1 MDCSQPGS
9 TVYRVSQARILEWVA
24 ISSSRGIFLIQ
35 RSNPSVL
42 RWQVDSTTEPPRK
55 PHFLLTSVVI
65 VCANIIAPVHNYK
78 LTGHSLE
85 AERQARDS
93 QRRKARA
100 CCSPGPRHRIFH
112 QTLNRLPFANHVFL
126 ESWTVDICQ
135 EWHSLRSA
143 PQRRKHASHPG
154 LCS

>member
-1 MDCSQPGS
+1 MGLPERQKKKNFATKGSNAVSPGML
-9 TVYRVSQARILEWVA
+9 TEQRIEQIPKDSKPAA
-24 ISSSRGIFLIQ
+24 IWGR
-35 RSNPSVL
+35 P
-42 RWQVDSTTEPPRK
+42 
-55 PHFLLTSVVI
+55 
-65 VCANIIAPVHNYK
+65 
-78 LTGHSLE
+78 SLE

-93 QRRKARA
+93 QRQKARA
-100 CCSPGPRHRIFH
+100 CCSPDPRHRIFH